1 MGKKT
6 ENFQGSKIVVLE
18 QNRKLK
24 KIYINLK
31 VKMNYI
37 MLKRILTR
45 ESLEI
50 SKISWFTSKGK
61 KSVK

>member
-1 MGKKT
+1 MKSKVGEKI

-50 SKISWFTSKGK
+50 SKIS
-61 KSVK
+61 

>member
-1 MGKKT
+1 MKSKVGKKI

-18 QNRKLK
+18 QNRKFK

-50 SKISWFTSKGK
+50 SKIS
-61 KSVK
+61 

>member
-1 MGKKT
+1 MKSKVGEKI

-18 QNRKLK
+18 QNRKFK

-50 SKISWFTSKGK
+50 SKIS
-61 KSVK
+61 